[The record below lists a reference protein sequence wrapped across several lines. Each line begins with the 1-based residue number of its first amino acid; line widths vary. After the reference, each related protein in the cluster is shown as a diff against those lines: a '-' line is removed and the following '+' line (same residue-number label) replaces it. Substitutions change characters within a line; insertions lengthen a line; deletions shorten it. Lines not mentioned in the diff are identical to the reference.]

1 MSGLGPI
8 SSPISPVDFTHQALL
23 LRAGNVDGHGE
34 KWVWHAL
41 QQALD
46 ALKPVRVECQHQHA
60 ATLAAIEQ
68 EAFSRRY
75 DERVSRFRVQ
85 SCVSALARLLS
96 AATAL
101 EVQATAALVAHSLD
115 EATWKKELVKT
126 ATEGD
131 AFRRSL
137 AAELAQAETRLRER
151 TENEALLMQEN
162 SEMRS
167 VFDASVADLSR
178 ESQSKA
184 EQRDAVRAELDAQR
198 AENVRLLDA
207 MAVLSANV
215 SRESEAL
222 SQEKA
227 EAASAQQS
235 LHEEIEALRRENTQL
250 RERAVTLRGD
260 LAISSDNLA
269 TEKQTVI
276 ELRREGT
283 HVSVE
288 HQESQKEIGRLVEEN
303 MTLRQQAAALRNQL
317 VDRDEALAAKD
328 HNILELRREHG
339 HTSAELE
346 RLLSQRERERARLTT
361 YLDALNEEVGAQ
373 VAQVAGGR
381 AISPSLAPSDGP
393 RSVLYSPSRTPVYSP
408 MRSTMLQPQPTARRL
423 SGFDSG
429 YDEL

>member
-1 MSGLGPI
+1 
-8 SSPISPVDFTHQALL
+8 
-23 LRAGNVDGHGE
+23 
-34 KWVWHAL
+34 
-41 QQALD
+41 
-46 ALKPVRVECQHQHA
+46 
-60 ATLAAIEQ
+60 
-68 EAFSRRY
+68 
-75 DERVSRFRVQ
+75 
-85 SCVSALARLLS
+85 
-96 AATAL
+96 
-101 EVQATAALVAHSLD
+101 
-115 EATWKKELVKT
+115 
-126 ATEGD
+126 
-131 AFRRSL
+131 
-137 AAELAQAETRLRER
+137 
-151 TENEALLMQEN
+151 
-162 SEMRS
+162 
-167 VFDASVADLSR
+167 VADLSR

-207 MAVLSANV
+207 MTVLSANV